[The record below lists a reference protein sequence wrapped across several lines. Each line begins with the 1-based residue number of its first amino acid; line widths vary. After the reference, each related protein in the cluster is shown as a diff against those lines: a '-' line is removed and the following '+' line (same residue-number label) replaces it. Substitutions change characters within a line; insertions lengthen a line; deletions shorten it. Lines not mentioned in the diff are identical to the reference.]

1 MTRRVLALVAVGLS
15 ASLAACG
22 GSNPTGAPTV
32 AVAPTAT
39 TASTAMAAPM
49 PTAAPTAAPEAQPQ
63 AVIEKDLAFATY
75 NGVTLTLDLYIPAD
89 PDGAPI
95 VIEPWENFAER
106 IAQEGAIA
114 VIGKTGVEVPDAGDD
129 AEARLSD
136 HGAVI
141 RAQAEQTACAIL
153 FARARAAELG
163 SDDPVVAVGG
173 WSQYGG
179 VAAHVALFGG
189 TLEERWDEFAATVG
203 GPPRQ
208 VECAVADGSTHVDAL
223 VGLAGAYTLYV
234 PAIDGRYGRSYQQQM
249 YPEQQQFLA
258 SAIGAH
264 PELTVRL
271 IHGTGD
277 VMIPME
283 DSVAFETALAD
294 AGYDVQ
300 LATFV
305 GGHRNP
311 PTELSLEIFKEVL
324 GL

>member
-1 MTRRVLALVAVGLS
+1 MIRRLCAFATVGLLVS
-15 ASLAACG
+15 VAACG
-22 GSNPTGAPTV
+22 NDEAEDVTS
-32 AVAPTAT
+32 
-39 TASTAMAAPM
+39 
-49 PTAAPTAAPEAQPQ
+49 TAAPTTAIAPTTTVEEQPQ
-63 AVIEKDLAFATY
+63 AVIERDVAFATY
-75 NGVTLTLDLYIPAD
+75 NGVTLTLDLYIPAE

-114 VIGKTGVEVPDAGDD
+114 VIVETGVEVPDAGDD

-163 SDDPVVAVGG
+163 SDDPVVVVGG
-173 WSQYGG
+173 FSEYGG
-179 VAAHVALFGG
+179 VAAHVALFGA
-189 TLEERWDEFAATVG
+189 TLEQRWDEFAATVG

-208 VECAVADGSTHVDAL
+208 VECVVAEGSTHVDAL
-223 VGLAGAYTLYV
+223 VGLAGAYENYV
-234 PAIDGRYGRSYQQQM
+234 PAFEGRYGRAYQQERD
-249 YPEQQQFLA
+249 PELQQFLA
-258 SAIGAH
+258 SAIGAD

-271 IHGTGD
+271 IHGTADG
-277 VMIPME
+277 MIPME
-283 DSVAFETALAD
+283 SSVAFEGALAD

-300 LATFV
+300 LATFG
-305 GGHRNP
+305 GGHHVP
-311 PTELSLEIFKEVL
+311 PTELSLEIFTEVL